1 MIRKPIFLA
10 TLLAALTFTTIG
22 CGDSSDENDKLSNK
36 VWRVEVVAAE
46 FPLKQRLGDNVGFKI
61 KVRNAG
67 DDTIPEL
74 SITIDSFNYRSTEEG
89 LADPERPVWVI
100 NKVPAGSESS
110 GVNTYRLGRLKPGK
124 TVEAV
129 WRLSAVRAGTHTVK
143 YKIAGDFEGQGKTV
157 LADGS
162 APEGAFVVTITTV
175 PKPVG
180 P

>member
-1 MIRKPIFLA
+1 M
-10 TLLAALTFTTIG
+10 ALTYTAIG
-22 CGDSSDENDKLSNK
+22 CGDSSDEKDKLSDK
-36 VWRVEVVAAE
+36 VWRVEVVEAE
-46 FPLKQRLGDNVGFKI
+46 FPLKQRLGDNVGLKI
-61 KVRNAG
+61 KVRNVG

-74 SITIDSFNYRSTEEG
+74 AITVDSFDYRSTEEG
-89 LADPERPVWVI
+89 LADPARPIWVV
-100 NKVPAGSESS
+100 NRPPPGSESS
-110 GVNTYRLGRLKPGK
+110 DVNTYRLGPLKPGK
-124 TVEAV
+124 TFEAV

-143 YKIAGDFEGQGKTV
+143 YKVAGDFQGKGKTL